1 MTIIR
6 KIFALAISLILLIS
20 IFTVSVSASQSTV
33 YGIGFVKASNL
44 RLREEPNTNSVTLDT
59 APENDSVL
67 VLSKCG
73 NWYKVNYNMQEG
85 YMHEDYLRV
94 SGIENAELGY
104 ARITGD
110 SVNLRTGPSTSHSIA
125 AVTVK
130 NEKCY
135 IIGIN
140 NGWYKVIYHNKTAYI
155 RSDFVELTEI
165 PYENK
170 DSSNTPKY
178 FRNGKSITGYPIDSS
193 SDNVMNAAI
202 SGDQILKEAQK
213 YLGIRY
219 ASGGAS
225 PSGFDCAGLVYYVLN
240 QLGYPAHRTPVS
252 QYTHGTYIAKNQ
264 LQPGDIVFFAGTGA
278 NGISH
283 VGIYAGNG
291 QFIHAPNS
299 RSTVSYSSL
308 ISGYWADHYY
318 GARRIS

>member
-6 KIFALAISLILLIS
+6 KIFALTISLILFIS
-20 IFTVSVSASQSTV
+20 LFTVPVSASQSTIH
-33 YGIGFVKASNL
+33 GIGFVKASTL
-44 RLREEPNTNSVTLDT
+44 RLREEPNINSATLDT
-59 APENDSVL
+59 APENDCVVIL
-67 VLSKCG
+67 NKCG
-73 NWYKVNYNMQEG
+73 NWYKVNYNLQEG
-85 YMHEDYLRV
+85 YMHEDYLSV
-94 SGIENAELGY
+94 SCIENAELGY
-104 ARITGD
+104 GKIAGT
-110 SVNLRTGPSTSHSIA
+110 SVNLRTGPSTTHSIA

-140 NGWYKVIYHNKTAYI
+140 NGWYKVIYHDKTAYI

-170 DSSNTPKY
+170 ESTNTPKY
-178 FRNGKSITGYPIDSS
+178 FRHGKPIAGTTTDSNS
-193 SDNVMNAAI
+193 SNAVTAPI
-202 SGDQILKEAQK
+202 SGDLILKEAQK

-240 QLGYPAHRTPVS
+240 QLCYPAQRTPVS
-252 QYTHGTYIAKNQ
+252 QYTHGTYIAKSQ